1 VTRDRRVM
9 FAEMNYFKT
18 VEGILEHRYI
28 MNWKEEQALTADVNL
43 VLLRLSAV
51 LLSHP

>member
-1 VTRDRRVM
+1 M
-9 FAEMNYFKT
+9 FAETNYFKT

-28 MNWKEEQALTADVNL
+28 MNWKKEQALTADMNL
-43 VLLRLSAV
+43 VLLRRSAV